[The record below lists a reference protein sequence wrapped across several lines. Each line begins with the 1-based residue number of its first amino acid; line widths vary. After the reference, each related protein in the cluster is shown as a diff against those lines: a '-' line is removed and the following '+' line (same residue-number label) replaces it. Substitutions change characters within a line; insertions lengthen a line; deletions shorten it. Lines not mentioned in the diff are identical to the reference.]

1 MRVSRNWHLTGIIGT
16 TPEAP
21 SGATSRQRR
30 RKPSGLQDTE
40 RPGQGPA
47 GDLVRL
53 PPRRGVQREVG
64 HRPVGKLVDGG
75 NASSRYPV
83 EIGDVPGDA
92 PGFPV
97 QDPHGLPSLVPCPAG
112 PVARVFPAVGAVAYP
127 VEGVL
132 HRDGVEVGE
141 RPSAV
146 LVAVRPEAVVV
157 DVGVL
162 LADRA
167 EGSLSAGIAQG
178 IDVCGQYVV
187 IGGGLPTAEPGLGR
201 ADLSCGAG
209 LGWGRSWGPLF
220 WQTVVSVCRATPW
233 TGQPPDVT
241 PQPVQPPGR
250 QGRRGPAG
258 VRTRCL
264 LSRTGTDKRWPW

>member
-21 SGATSRQRR
+21 SGTTSRQRR

-53 PPRRGVQREVG
+53 PPRWGVQREVG

-75 NASSRYPV
+75 NASSCYPV
-83 EIGDVPGDA
+83 EIGDVLWRCAWLPGA
-92 PGFPV
+92 GPARTSAPHSMPGRSGRPGFP
-97 QDPHGLPSLVPCPAG
+97 GS
-112 PVARVFPAVGAVAYP
+112 GAVAYP

-146 LVAVRPEAVVV
+146 VVAVRPEAVVV

-162 LADRA
+162 LTDRA

-178 IDVCGQYVV
+178 HPWQERPLHQNDNIYMFLRALQRLIESPAPFKAVRLEIDGGQVE
-187 IGGGLPTAEPGLGR
+187 EPD
-201 ADLSCGAG
+201 A
-209 LGWGRSWGPLF
+209 
-220 WQTVVSVCRATPW
+220 
-233 TGQPPDVT
+233 
-241 PQPVQPPGR
+241 VQEAIDAKLNEG
-250 QGRRGPAG
+250 
-258 VRTRCL
+258 
-264 LSRTGTDKRWPW
+264 SDE